1 MSPEPMPS
9 PRCLWIDRY
18 VPYPIDEGFKLYAAK
33 LSSALADAGA
43 YVRAL
48 GFGDS
53 AAVPRDVAVHWQSV
67 ATRGR
72 RPALSLFSR
81 LPLAAALDATPS
93 YRAMLRGELRE
104 RWDAIVFDSYAS
116 GWALPIVQA
125 HYARTRQPRP
135 VLVHVSHNHETALW
149 RGMAKDARSPLLK
162 RAVLWQNYRKVR
174 ALERKLSNQTDLLT
188 AITEEDA
195 RALRS
200 HSSAERSITLTPGYD
215 GYKCTERLISA
226 NTPRRVVI
234 VGSFR
239 WVVKREN
246 LIRFIEAADST
257 FADNG
262 IDLQI
267 MGEVPSDLR
276 DALAARC
283 RATKFLGFQ
292 PSLAKVFDHAR
303 IAVVPE
309 LIGGGFK
316 LKFLDYLFGRVPVAA
331 VDAATSGLPSAVREH
346 MLVASDY
353 ASLTRSIVEYI
364 NRFDDLNRM
373 QAHAFSAADRLFDW
387 DDRGTQLLNAIC
399 AARSDRVRVNAP
411 VRLNVPIDQ
420 VSA

>member
-1 MSPEPMPS
+1 
-9 PRCLWIDRY
+9 
-18 VPYPIDEGFKLYAAK
+18 
-33 LSSALADAGA
+33 
-43 YVRAL
+43 
-48 GFGDS
+48 
-53 AAVPRDVAVHWQSV
+53 
-67 ATRGR
+67 
-72 RPALSLFSR
+72 
-81 LPLAAALDATPS
+81 
-93 YRAMLRGELRE
+93 MLRAELRE

-125 HYARTRQPRP
+125 HYARTGQPRP
-135 VLVHVSHNHETALW
+135 VLVHVSHNHEAALW
-149 RGMAKDARSPLLK
+149 RGMTKDARSPLLK

-257 FADNG
+257 FADHG

-276 DALAARC
+276 DALSARC